1 MTSPSVADRVD
12 VAVIP
17 APIQQ
22 PVAPKARLGMKEII
36 AQSKEAVS
44 IYQQKPSKEEPALSQ
59 ELEEEVATEMY
70 NQSAIEVA
78 WNGYIENANLPLG
91 QLLTALK
98 TAQIKYLPEEQM
110 VQFSF
115 PSETQVIY
123 FNDVRG
129 EIASYFKLQQLPGLR
144 LETYIQKD
152 EERVVSLLTDGQI
165 FESWRKDNPALE
177 ELYRLFQ
184 LRIE

>member
-1 MTSPSVADRVD
+1 
-12 VAVIP
+12 
-17 APIQQ
+17 
-22 PVAPKARLGMKEII
+22 MKELI

-44 IYQQKPSKEEPALSQ
+44 IFEKKTTPIESDPVKEIAV
-59 ELEEEVATEMY
+59 EVATQLYSQE
-70 NQSAIEVA
+70 AIESA
-78 WNGYIENANLPLG
+78 WKGFIESSNLPLG

-98 TAQIKYLPEEQM
+98 TAQVKYLGEQQM

-129 EIASYFKLQQLPGLR
+129 DVAAYFKQQLLPGLK

-152 EERVVSLLTDGQI
+152 EERVVSMLTDGQI

-177 ELYRLFQ
+177 DMYRMFQ

>member
-1 MTSPSVADRVD
+1 LVSAPVQQTTST
-12 VAVIP
+12 
-17 APIQQ
+17 
-22 PVAPKARLGMKEII
+22 KAKLGLKEII
-36 AQSKEAVS
+36 AQSKDAVS
-44 IYQQKPSKEEPALSQ
+44 IYQNQPTKEETILSQ
-59 ELEEEVATEMY
+59 EPTEEVATETY
-70 NQSAIEVA
+70 DQSAIEAA
-78 WNGYIENANLPLG
+78 WNGFIENANLPLG

-98 TAQIKYLPEEQM
+98 TAQIKYLPEQQA

-129 EIASYFKLQQLPGLR
+129 DIASFFKSKQLPGLR

-152 EERVVSLLTDGQI
+152 DERIVSLLTDGQI
-165 FESWRKDNPALE
+165 FESWRKENPVLE
-177 ELYRLFQ
+177 DLYRLFQ